1 MVNPVGPGPEAES
14 VTILNASSEPVD
26 LSGWRL
32 ADRMKRSCPLPDV
45 DLAQGGDARRPL
57 GTRGPAGQQGRRQ
70 HLARPAGLKVDG
82 VAYAEGDL
90 PDEGWTIV
98 F

>member
-1 MVNPVGPGPEAES
+1 M
-14 VTILNASSEPVD
+14 TILNASSESVD

-45 DLAQGGDARRPL
+45 DLAAGTTLVIRLAADVQLGNKGGAITLLD
-57 GTRGPAGQQGRRQ
+57 
-70 HLARPAGLKVDG
+70 PAGLKVDG
-82 VAYAEGDL
+82 VAYAEADL

>member
-1 MVNPVGPGPEAES
+1 MSTSPKGATLAAPLAPEVQLGNKGGAITLLDPPGS
-14 VTILNASSEPVD
+14 
-26 LSGWRL
+26 
-32 ADRMKRSCPLPDV
+32 RST
-45 DLAQGGDARRPL
+45 A
-57 GTRGPAGQQGRRQ
+57 
-70 HLARPAGLKVDG
+70 